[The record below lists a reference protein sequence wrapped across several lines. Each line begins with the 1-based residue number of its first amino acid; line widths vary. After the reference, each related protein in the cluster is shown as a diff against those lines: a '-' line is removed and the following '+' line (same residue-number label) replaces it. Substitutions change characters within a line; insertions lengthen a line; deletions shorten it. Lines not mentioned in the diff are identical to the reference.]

1 MFSPNSNAT
10 ADSSARRGGLFAKF
24 AAAVCLV
31 LFATSLTF
39 AQTATGN
46 IQGTVQDPN
55 GAAVVGATVEAT
67 NDATGEK
74 RTATTT
80 DEGRYTLP
88 NLDAGT
94 YTLSVNGTGFSAA
107 TVKGVN
113 VSVSFTLTQDVQLAL
128 AGASETVTVASG
140 DSQTTVNT
148 TDQQLSTLISGQK
161 INDLPLLSR
170 DPNSLL
176 LLAPGTTASTSR
188 LGGVTVNGQRERN
201 NNFLVDGIDNNDT
214 DVPGIPGGVSTPN
227 IDATQ
232 EFRVITNNFNAEFG
246 RNTGAIINVATKS
259 GTNEFHGA
267 GYIYYRSDKFAA
279 RNFFDTTG
287 EADPLQR
294 RQYGGSIGGPIK
306 KDRTFFFF
314 NIERDI
320 FDQGIQVLQ
329 TVPSANARLGI
340 FDLSNV
346 LDSDTGEPIGV
357 IDARAGSPN
366 NPFGFEINPRF
377 TALLN
382 TLYPLGNSHA
392 DDPLPGVFEGFR
404 FSSQTNDRQKQISTR
419 VDHQLTDKH
428 SLSGSFAFSDG
439 TFEFCCESFPGAD
452 DAIRS
457 PQRSFR
463 LSTNLVSTFSPNKI
477 NEFRFGGNRLELTFA
492 GEGDNGVSAARGEA
506 ILAALTAAGS
516 PRESNPAGGVNG
528 GLINIPIAG
537 ISGPGSFSG
546 GGAFFDTQFRFTG
559 TTHVGDSFTWIK
571 GNHNYKMGGEV
582 RWVYSNGASNF
593 FRQETLNFNTPTS
606 FGFPVFLANDPAN
619 SDDDPDNDVFVG
631 LGGQGGTVQNF
642 ASYLYGLVAFQSQS
656 QFFNRAGGRT
666 DASYRGYR
674 QREFEVFWQDTW
686 KVKPN
691 LTLNYGL
698 RYSWNGVPFEVNGQM
713 SNLIA
718 QDPSGF
724 QPAGGFRFELV
735 GKNSGG
741 SSDLYLNDNNNF
753 APRVGF
759 AYSPDWKEGFLGGL
773 TGGPGKTSIRGG
785 YGVFYDRVFGN
796 LFSNSSA
803 NPPFQRDVFNV
814 VGDFIDFVGRPE
826 TQDPT
831 ALAFDGDFLQPVLF
845 PLPGNNP
852 LQSKFAMPY
861 TQSWNLG
868 LQRQFKGNV
877 LFEADYVGSKGTNL
891 LRVVDGNMTS
901 VTRVNAITGS
911 DNTINPFS
919 SFSNFQNG
927 SLNTAFFQAALNV
940 SLGHSTYHA
949 GQFRFTKTLNGERG
963 FGRGQIQAAYTFAH
977 SIDNAPDPIDAQR
990 GERSFPRDSSGFV
1003 GGLGAERGNSGFDV
1017 RHRFVGNMV
1026 WELPF
1031 KFDSKIAQGVFGNWT
1046 MSGIWQYQSG
1056 QPFSVFSSTDSAGT
1070 GIGQRADYVPLGTGF
1085 PAGPNDNSDPR
1096 TQTGPSR
1103 NQFAHPCPVGDSN
1116 CDGTSGIGRQGIF
1129 ARNQFYGPRFN
1140 DIDFSLIKRFPF
1152 GGEGRYRFTIRAD
1165 FFNLLNHVNFGT
1177 PVNTIVSSNF
1187 GHSIDTFASRRIQF
1201 VGRFDF

>member
-1 MFSPNSNAT
+1 MRSSNSNAT
-10 ADSSARRGGLFAKF
+10 VDSGARRNGFFAKL
-24 AAAVCLV
+24 AAALCLV

-39 AQTATGN
+39 AQTSKGN
-46 IQGTVQDPN
+46 VQGTVQDPN

-67 NDATGEK
+67 NDANGEK
-74 RTATTT
+74 RTATTS
-80 DEGRYTLP
+80 DEGRYTIA

-94 YTLSVNGTGFSAA
+94 YTLSISGTGFAPT
-107 TVKGVN
+107 TVKNVQ

-161 INDLPLLSR
+161 INELPLLSR

-232 EFRVITNNFNAEFG
+232 EFRVITNNFNAEYG

-259 GTNEFHGA
+259 GSNEFHGA
-267 GYIYYRSDKFAA
+267 GYIYYRSDKFGA
-279 RNFFDTTG
+279 RNFFDTSG
-287 EADPLQR
+287 ERDPLQR
-294 RQYGGSIGGPIK
+294 RQYGASIGGPIK

-329 TVPSANARLGI
+329 TVPSAAARTGI
-340 FDLSNV
+340 FDLRNV
-346 LDSDTGEPIGV
+346 IDSDTGEPIGI
-357 IDARAGSPN
+357 IDARPGSPN
-366 NPFGFEINPRF
+366 NAFGFTINPQL
-377 TALLN
+377 TQLLN
-382 TLYPLGNSHA
+382 TLYPLGNSHSE
-392 DDPLPGVFEGFR
+392 DPLPGVFEAFR
-404 FSSQTNDRQKQISTR
+404 FTTQTNDRSKQISTR
-419 VDHQLTDKH
+419 IDHQLGSKH
-428 SLSGSFAFSDG
+428 SLTGSFAYSDG
-439 TFEFCCESFPGAD
+439 TFENCCESFPGAND
-452 DAIRS
+452 SILT
-457 PQRSFR
+457 PQKTYR

-506 ILAALTAAGS
+506 ILAALGRAGS
-516 PRESNPAGGVNG
+516 PREGNPAGGTNG

-537 ISGPGSFSG
+537 ISGPGSFAA

-559 TTHVGDSFTWIK
+559 TTQVGDSFTWIN
-571 GNHNYKMGGEV
+571 GNHTYKFGGEF

-593 FRQETLNFNTPTS
+593 FRQETLDFNTPTN
-606 FGFPVFLANDPAN
+606 FGFPLFLSNDPAN

-631 LGGQGGTVQNF
+631 LGGQGGTVQDF
-642 ASYLYGLVAFQSQS
+642 ASFLYGFVGFQTQS
-656 QFFNRAGGRT
+656 QFFNRTGGRT
-666 DASYRGYR
+666 DADYRGYR
-674 QREFEVFWQDTW
+674 QREVEVFWQDTW

-698 RYSWNGVPFEVNGQM
+698 RYSRNGVPFEVNGQM
-713 SNLIA
+713 SNLVA
-718 QDPSGF
+718 QDPSRAT
-724 QPAGGFRFELV
+724 PAGGFRFELV

-741 SSDLYLNDNNNF
+741 SQNLYLNDNNNF

-759 AYSPDWKEGFLGGL
+759 AYSPDFKDGFLANL
-773 TGGPGKTSIRGG
+773 TGGPGNTSIRGG

-803 NPPFQRDVFNV
+803 NPPFQRDVFNIIFDTIDV
-814 VGDFIDFVGRPE
+814 VDRPE
-826 TQDPT
+826 TQDPSP
-831 ALAFDGDFLQPVLF
+831 LAFDGDFLAPVLF

-852 LQSKFAMPY
+852 FQSKFAMPY

-868 LQRQFKGNV
+868 FQRQFKGDV

-891 LRVVDGNMTS
+891 LRAVDGNLTS

-911 DNTINPFS
+911 HNTIDPFS
-919 SFSNFQNG
+919 TFTNFQNG

-949 GQFRFTKTLNGERG
+949 GQFRFTKTLNGNR
-963 FGRGQIQAAYTFAH
+963 FGRGQIQAAYTLSH
-977 SIDNAPDPIDAQR
+977 SIDNAPDPIDAQK

-1026 WELPF
+1026 YELPF
-1031 KFDSKIAQGVFGNWT
+1031 KFESKVAQAVLGNWT

-1056 QPFSVFSSTDSAGT
+1056 SPYSIFGFTDSAGT
-1070 GIGQRADYVPLGTGF
+1070 GIGQRADYAPAGTGLAL
-1085 PAGPNDNSDPR
+1085 PPTENQDPR
-1096 TQTGPSR
+1096 TQTGPR
-1103 NQFAHPCPVGDSN
+1103 RELFASACPTGDTN
-1116 CDGTSGIGRQGIF
+1116 CDGTSTIGRQGVY

-1140 DIDFSLIKRFPF
+1140 NIDFSLIKRFPF

-1165 FFNLLNHVNFGT
+1165 FFNLLNKVNFDK
-1177 PVNTIVSSNF
+1177 PISLLADENF
-1187 GHSIDTFASRRIQF
+1187 GHSVESFASRRIQF